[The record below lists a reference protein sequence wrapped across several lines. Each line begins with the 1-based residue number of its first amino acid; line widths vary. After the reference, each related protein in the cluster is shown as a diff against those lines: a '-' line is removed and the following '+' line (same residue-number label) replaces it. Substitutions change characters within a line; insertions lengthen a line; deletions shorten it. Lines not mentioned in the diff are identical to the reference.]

1 MESRFPG
8 INAGVSSEDT
18 MKQYWTD
25 AELTILREVYAALPP
40 GKRRKDEL
48 ARRLPGRSAASIKS
62 QIGSLGLA
70 RPATQQQNLRKG
82 QGLAGRVYTALA
94 QHGPLS
100 VEALAELMGLTVP
113 QVSSA
118 MSCLVYKR
126 SVVCESSQRPRIW
139 RVKVTGS
146 WENTQRRVNWEAGIT
161 EEDHAWMRHYRER
174 RERRLAL
181 AGRA

>member
-1 MESRFPG
+1 
-8 INAGVSSEDT
+8 
-18 MKQYWTD
+18 MKLPWTEEER
-25 AELTILREVYAALPP
+25 AILREIHDAPLTPA
-40 GKRRKDEL
+40 RRTAEY

-118 MSCLVYKR
+118 MACLVYKR

-139 RVKVTGS
+139 RAKVTGS

-161 EEDHAWMRHYRER
+161 EEDRAWMRHYRER

-181 AGRA
+181 AGRARCC

>member
-1 MESRFPG
+1 MTKR
-8 INAGVSSEDT
+8 
-18 MKQYWTD
+18 YWTD
-25 AELTILREVYAALPP
+25 EELATLREVYAALPP
-40 GKRRKDEL
+40 GKNRKAEL
-48 ARRLPGRSAASIKS
+48 ARRLPGRSANVIKN
-62 QIGSLGLA
+62 QIYSLGLA

-82 QGLAGRVYTALA
+82 QGLAGRVYATLA

-100 VEALAELMGLTVP
+100 VAQLAELMGLTVP

-146 WENTQRRVNWEAGIT
+146 WENTQRRVDWEAGIT
-161 EEDHAWMRHYRER
+161 DEDHEWMRHYRER